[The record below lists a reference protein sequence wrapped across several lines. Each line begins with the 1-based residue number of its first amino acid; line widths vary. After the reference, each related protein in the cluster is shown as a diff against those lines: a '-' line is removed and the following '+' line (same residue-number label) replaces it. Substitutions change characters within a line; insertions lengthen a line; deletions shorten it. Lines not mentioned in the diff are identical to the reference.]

1 MIMIKRN
8 VAEIIL
14 ATLEQM
20 KEIQYDFDWVVE
32 FDSWEN
38 SDHSEVGLTS
48 VYILFLIENQ
58 QGGLFGEREASV
70 DTVCQ
75 LDKKVYNLF
84 VD

>member
-1 MIMIKRN
+1 MIKRN
-8 VAEIIL
+8 VAEILL

-20 KEIQYDFDWVVE
+20 KEIQPDFHWVVE

-38 SDHSEVGLTS
+38 SDCSEVGLTS

-58 QGGLFGEREASV
+58 QGGLFGERESSV
-70 DTVCQ
+70 DTVNQ
-75 LDKKVYNLF
+75 LDKKVYDLF